1 MPTKEQALD
10 TYKRS
15 IQNEAEHEW
24 PVWVKEVYNALQK
37 GTELTPNIWAGFVH
51 EVFAELKREMGKTTS
66 MADEKDR
73 P

>member
-15 IQNEAEHEW
+15 VQNEAEHEW
-24 PVWVKEVYNALQK
+24 PLWVKEVNKCLIK
-37 GTELTPNIWAGFVH
+37 GTELDRDIWAAFVH
-51 EVFAELKREMGKTTS
+51 EVFAEIKREMGKNNS